1 MFFFR
6 RGRHVLLFLAIS
18 CLLSCKGSSSTN
30 GRIAPLLE
38 GMGNHHFPI
47 TTTVDLAQRF
57 FNQGIVLAFGFN
69 HKEAGRSFREAARL
83 DSNCAMAYWG
93 MALVLGPNINATMDP
108 ENNPAAYEALQK
120 AMQLAP
126 KSTEKEQAY
135 IQALAKRYQ
144 ADPPKDRGPLDIAYA
159 DAMRELHQ
167 RYPDDREAATLFA
180 ESLMDL
186 HPWDYWQSDGQAKS
200 WTPELLE
207 VLESVMAGN
216 PEHPGA
222 NHLYIHAVEASKT
235 PERGLPSA
243 ERLGKAAPGAGHLV
257 HMPSH
262 IYIRVG
268 NYHQGSVAN
277 ELAIQSD
284 DDYVTQC
291 RSQGIYPLAYVP
303 HNHHFLWATATLEGA
318 SKKAIAAGKSTS
330 AKVDTA
336 MMRQPGFGTLQHF
349 FIIPLYAYVRF
360 GEWDTILAE
369 PKPAKDL
376 VYPTGVWHYA
386 RGIAFART
394 NRFAE
399 AEKEL
404 AAVKKIAKNPVLKEV
419 TIWDI
424 TATEKLMEIA
434 AKALA
439 GELAA
444 AKGDYSYAIEY
455 LKEAIEIEDGLAYNE
470 PPDWFFPV
478 RHSLGAV
485 FLEAGRP
492 ADAEQVYRT
501 DLEIFPENGWSL
513 YGLRKSLEMQ
523 DKNGEAA
530 EVEQRFK
537 EAWAWSDIEL
547 AASRF

>member
-1 MFFFR
+1 MFIFR
-6 RGRHVLLFLAIS
+6 RGIIAFLILILS
-18 CLLSCKGSSSTN
+18 NLLSCKNDPSTD
-30 GRIAPLLE
+30 GRIAPLLK

-47 TTTVDLAQRF
+47 TTTVELAQSF
-57 FNQGIVLAFGFN
+57 FNQGLMLSYGFN
-69 HKEAGRSFREAARL
+69 HQEAERSFREAARL

-93 MALVLGPNINATMDP
+93 ISLVLGPNINAPMDP
-108 ENNPAAYEALQK
+108 QDNPAAYGALQK
-120 AMQLAP
+120 AVQLAP

-144 ADPPKDRGPLDIAYA
+144 AEPPDDRSPLDIDYA
-159 DAMRELHQ
+159 DAMRELHR
-167 RYPDDREAATLFA
+167 RYPDDMEAAALFA

-186 HPWDYWQSDGQAKS
+186 HPWDYWQNDGQAKS
-200 WTPELLE
+200 WTPEILE
-207 VLESVMAGN
+207 VLESVLQHN
-216 PEHPGA
+216 PAHPGA
-222 NHLYIHAVEASKT
+222 NHFYIHAVEASKT
-235 PERGLPSA
+235 PERGLQSA
-243 ERLGKAAPGAGHLV
+243 ERLGKAVPGAGHLV

-268 NYHQGSVAN
+268 DYHQGTVAN

-336 MMRQPGFGTLQHF
+336 MMRQPGLGTLQHF

-360 GEWDTILAE
+360 GEWDAILAE
-369 PKPAKDL
+369 PKPADDL
-376 VYPTGVWHYA
+376 VYPIGVWHYA
-386 RGIAFART
+386 RGMAFART
-394 NRFAE
+394 GRFAE
-399 AEKEL
+399 AEAEL
-404 AAVKKIAKNPVLKEV
+404 DAVKEIRKNPALKKV
-419 TIWDI
+419 TVWDI
-424 TATEKLMEIA
+424 NGTVKLMEIA

-444 AKGDYSYAIEY
+444 AKGDHYYAIEY
-455 LKEAIEIEDGLAYNE
+455 LQEAIEIEDGLAYNE

-492 ADAEQVYRT
+492 ADAEQVYRA

-513 YGLRKSLEMQ
+513 YGLQKSLEMQ

-547 AASRF
+547 TASRF

>member
-1 MFFFR
+1 
-6 RGRHVLLFLAIS
+6 
-18 CLLSCKGSSSTN
+18 
-30 GRIAPLLE
+30 
-38 GMGNHHFPI
+38 MGNHHFPI

-57 FNQGIVLAFGFN
+57 FNQGIVLSFGFN

-243 ERLGKAAPGAGHLV
+243 KRLGKAVPGAGHLV

-336 MMRQPGFGTLQHF
+336 
-349 FIIPLYAYVRF
+349 
-360 GEWDTILAE
+360 
-369 PKPAKDL
+369 
-376 VYPTGVWHYA
+376 
-386 RGIAFART
+386 
-394 NRFAE
+394 
-399 AEKEL
+399 
-404 AAVKKIAKNPVLKEV
+404 
-419 TIWDI
+419 
-424 TATEKLMEIA
+424 
-434 AKALA
+434 
-439 GELAA
+439 
-444 AKGDYSYAIEY
+444 
-455 LKEAIEIEDGLAYNE
+455 
-470 PPDWFFPV
+470 
-478 RHSLGAV
+478 
-485 FLEAGRP
+485 
-492 ADAEQVYRT
+492 
-501 DLEIFPENGWSL
+501 
-513 YGLRKSLEMQ
+513 
-523 DKNGEAA
+523 
-530 EVEQRFK
+530 
-537 EAWAWSDIEL
+537 
-547 AASRF
+547 

>member
-126 KSTEKEQAY
+126 KPTEKEQAY

-186 HPWDYWQSDGQAKS
+186 HPWDYWQSDGKAKS

-207 VLESVMAGN
+207 VLESVM
-216 PEHPGA
+216 
-222 NHLYIHAVEASKT
+222 
-235 PERGLPSA
+235 
-243 ERLGKAAPGAGHLV
+243 
-257 HMPSH
+257 
-262 IYIRVG
+262 
-268 NYHQGSVAN
+268 
-277 ELAIQSD
+277 
-284 DDYVTQC
+284 
-291 RSQGIYPLAYVP
+291 
-303 HNHHFLWATATLEGA
+303 
-318 SKKAIAAGKSTS
+318 AGKSTS

>member
-1 MFFFR
+1 
-6 RGRHVLLFLAIS
+6 
-18 CLLSCKGSSSTN
+18 
-30 GRIAPLLE
+30 
-38 GMGNHHFPI
+38 
-47 TTTVDLAQRF
+47 
-57 FNQGIVLAFGFN
+57 
-69 HKEAGRSFREAARL
+69 
-83 DSNCAMAYWG
+83 
-93 MALVLGPNINATMDP
+93 
-108 ENNPAAYEALQK
+108 
-120 AMQLAP
+120 
-126 KSTEKEQAY
+126 
-135 IQALAKRYQ
+135 
-144 ADPPKDRGPLDIAYA
+144 LDIDYA
-159 DAMRELHQ
+159 DAMRELHR
-167 RYPDDREAATLFA
+167 RYPDDTEAAALFA

-186 HPWDYWQSDGQAKS
+186 HPWDYWQNDGQAKS
-200 WTPELLE
+200 WTPEILE
-207 VLESVMAGN
+207 VLESVLQHN
-216 PEHPGA
+216 PAHPGA
-222 NHLYIHAVEASKT
+222 NHFYIHAVEASKT
-235 PERGLPSA
+235 PERGLQSA
-243 ERLGKAAPGAGHLV
+243 ERLGKAVPGAGHLV

-268 NYHQGSVAN
+268 DYHQGTVAN

-336 MMRQPGFGTLQHF
+336 MMRQPGLGTLQHF

-360 GEWDTILAE
+360 GEWDAILAE
-369 PKPAKDL
+369 PKPADDL
-376 VYPTGVWHYA
+376 VYPIGVWHYA
-386 RGIAFART
+386 RGMAFART
-394 NRFAE
+394 GRFAE
-399 AEKEL
+399 AEAEL
-404 AAVKKIAKNPVLKEV
+404 DAVKEIRKNPALKKITV
-419 TIWDI
+419 WDI
-424 TATEKLMEIA
+424 NGTVKLMEIA

-444 AKGDYSYAIEY
+444 AKGDTYYAVEY
-455 LKEAIEIEDGLAYNE
+455 FHESIEIEDGLAYNE

-492 ADAEQVYRT
+492 ADAEQVYRA

-513 YGLRKSLEMQ
+513 YGLQKSLEMQ

-547 AASRF
+547 TASRF

>member
-1 MFFFR
+1 MLIFR
-6 RGRHVLLFLAIS
+6 RGTIVFLILILS
-18 CLLSCKGSSSTN
+18 NLLSCKSDPSTD

-47 TTTVDLAQRF
+47 TTPVELVQRF
-57 FNQGIVLAFGFN
+57 FNQGMVLSYGFN
-69 HKEAGRSFREAARL
+69 HQEAERSFREAARL

-93 MALVLGPNINATMDP
+93 ISLVLGPNINAPMEPHD
-108 ENNPAAYEALQK
+108 NPAAYEALQK
-120 AMQLAP
+120 ALQLAP
-126 KSTEKEQAY
+126 ESTEKEQAY

-144 ADPPKDRGPLDIAYA
+144 AEPPDDRSPLDIDYA
-159 DAMRELHQ
+159 DAMRELHR
-167 RYPDDREAATLFA
+167 RYPDDMEAAALFA

-186 HPWDYWQSDGQAKS
+186 HPWDYWQNDGQAKS
-200 WTPELLE
+200 WTPEILE
-207 VLESVMAGN
+207 VLESVLQHN
-216 PEHPGA
+216 PAHPGA
-222 NHLYIHAVEASKT
+222 NHFYIHAVEASKT
-235 PERGLPSA
+235 PERGLQSA
-243 ERLGKAAPGAGHLV
+243 ERLGKAVPGAGHLV

-268 NYHQGSVAN
+268 DYHRGSVAN

-336 MMRQPGFGTLQHF
+336 MMRQPGLGTLQHF

-360 GEWDTILAE
+360 GEWDAILAE
-369 PKPAKDL
+369 PKPADDL
-376 VYPTGVWHYA
+376 VYPIGVWHYA
-386 RGIAFART
+386 RGMAFART
-394 NRFAE
+394 GRFAE
-399 AEKEL
+399 AEAEL
-404 AAVKKIAKNPVLKEV
+404 DAVKEIKKNPALKKV
-419 TIWDI
+419 TVWDI
-424 TATEKLMEIA
+424 NGTVKLMEIA

-444 AKGDYSYAIEY
+444 AKGDTYYAVEY
-455 LKEAIEIEDGLAYNE
+455 LQEAIEIEDGLAYNE

-492 ADAEQVYRT
+492 ADAEQVYRA

-513 YGLRKSLEMQ
+513 YGLQKSLEMQ

-547 AASRF
+547 TASRF